1 MGKVDEINQALKA
14 GKITKRQNTAM
25 IRHSERESSPHIHHM
40 LSNMSHMRFAEA
52 HKAARAAEGQ
62 KEYWK
67 P

>member
-1 MGKVDEINQALKA
+1 MGKVDEINQALSA

-25 IRHSERESSPHIHHM
+25 IRHAEREGSPHIRHM

-62 KEYWK
+62 KEFSK